1 MRSRFLTFKLPLFL
15 ARNAAIWPVCLI
27 TLALVGLGA
36 WPASI
41 LAKTLPQLRCQ
52 VHFAGETRTLNYP
65 PVTDIYVVPA
75 IPIGETFRFK
85 AVVAGE
91 GGRID
96 YVAIYTYSQTGPW
109 NELLHQVKYLKP
121 TATGTKNP
129 AALTGQVYVYSRE
142 LHSEL
147 HYGCAI
153 VEVLP

>member
-1 MRSRFLTFKLPLFL
+1 MRLKFLTVTASFLL
-15 ARNAAIWPVCLI
+15 AREVAIWPACLI
-27 TLALVGLGA
+27 TLAIVGLVA
-36 WPASI
+36 WPAPI
-41 LAKTLPQLRCQ
+41 LANTLTQLRCQ
-52 VHFAGETRTLNYP
+52 VHYAGETRTLNYP

-85 AVVAGE
+85 VVVAGE
-91 GGRID
+91 VGRID
-96 YVAIYTYSQTGPW
+96 YVAIYTYSQTAPW

-121 TATGTKNP
+121 TATGTKDP

-147 HYGCAI
+147 QYGCAI

>member
-1 MRSRFLTFKLPLFL
+1 MRSTFPNFALPLFL
-15 ARNAAIWPVCLI
+15 ARDIAIWPACLI
-27 TLALVGLGA
+27 TLAVVGLGS
-36 WPASI
+36 WPAPI
-41 LAKTLPQLRCQ
+41 LANTLAQVRCQ
-52 VHFAGETRTLNYP
+52 VHYAGETRTLNSP
-65 PVTDIYVVPA
+65 PVTDIYAVPA

-85 AVVAGE
+85 VVVAGE

-96 YVAIYTYSQTGPW
+96 YVAIYTYSQTAPW

-121 TATGTKNP
+121 TATDTTDP

-142 LHSEL
+142 LHREL